1 MSIREIAYNILDNL
15 TEEQLKGFVL
25 MFSGVQ
31 NMEIPNEKTLAAMQ
45 AAEDII
51 SGKVKAKV
59 YNSVEELFEDLES

>member
-45 AAEDII
+45 EAEDII